1 MGQNV
6 WPPSSILSSS
16 TFKTP
21 AEVYYREVFNLSL
34 TVLEII
40 ARTLPYGPDVFS
52 NFIANN
58 PVAPLRMLHYP
69 PKRETEVPQFGSSA
83 HTDFGAITLLLQD
96 HNPGLQVQD
105 NVSGK
110 WVPVAPNPDAYVINI
125 GDMLSKWTSNEY
137 KSSWHRVMNE
147 NKTDRYSVVFFF
159 DGNLDCP
166 LTQLDGSDAGGEVL
180 TVEKHMI
187 HRMTTSYGTRK
198 KE

>member
-1 MGQNV
+1 M
-6 WPPSSILSSS
+6 
-16 TFKTP
+16 
-21 AEVYYREVFNLSL
+21 
-34 TVLEII
+34 
-40 ARTLPYGPDVFS
+40 
-52 NFIANN
+52 
-58 PVAPLRMLHYP
+58 
-69 PKRETEVPQFGSSA
+69 
-83 HTDFGAITLLLQD
+83 
-96 HNPGLQVQD
+96 
-105 NVSGK
+105 
-110 WVPVAPNPDAYVINI
+110 INI